1 MKKIFNITTITV
13 IILILGIVILFCSKI
28 NEISIIE
35 TIKQKIAKTEEI
47 QNASEVTT
55 IDVTD
60 LEDNGNLE
68 HEHIFKTMYDEN
80 QHWEE
85 CTICGQKVNEKNH
98 SYTSSWTMGN
108 NS

>member
-1 MKKIFNITTITV
+1 MKKRFKIITSIA
-13 IILILGIVILFCSKI
+13 IILSLGIVILFCSKV
-28 NEISIIE
+28 NKISIIE
-35 TIKQKIAKTEEI
+35 NIKQKISKTEEI
-47 QNASEVTT
+47 QTANEVTT
-55 IDVTD
+55 VDITD